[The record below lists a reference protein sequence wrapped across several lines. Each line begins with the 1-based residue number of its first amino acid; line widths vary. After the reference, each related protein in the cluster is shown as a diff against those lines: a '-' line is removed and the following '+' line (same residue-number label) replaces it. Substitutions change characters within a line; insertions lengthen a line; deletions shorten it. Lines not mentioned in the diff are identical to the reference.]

1 MKKTVWLALTLTLL
15 CVFAFSA
22 CNNIDTPP
30 INNGDQPTIDQNGD
44 NNVPENPSVCQHAFG
59 DWNTVKQATC
69 KEEGKQTRTCSKC
82 SETEEKTIQKSET
95 HTPATDAAVNATC
108 KNTGLT
114 EGSHCSVCGKVLL
127 KQNTIPLTDNHNFVQ
142 AQDHMSYKCS
152 ACALTVIDHGNADGS
167 LTGGNDKVKY
177 YVTGDIKNYS
187 DIKIVVYG
195 TGDMPNFSKKNS
207 PPWQDYLS
215 RAVMITVKEG
225 ITCIGKYAFYCPDST
240 TNCKF
245 VMADTVKTIKQGAIY
260 LNVKNLVLGNG
271 VEFVQ
276 ANAIGDINTIYIPKS
291 VKKLYL
297 SSLGNE
303 TYFYEGTLEEF
314 YQIELYSYNQ
324 SITVREYIDKLDDN
338 LISNIHIYI
347 QAKNISD
354 RSNYWR

>member
-1 MKKTVWLALTLTLL
+1 M
-15 CVFAFSA
+15 
-22 CNNIDTPP
+22 
-30 INNGDQPTIDQNGD
+30 
-44 NNVPENPSVCQHAFG
+44 
-59 DWNTVKQATC
+59 
-69 KEEGKQTRTCSKC
+69 
-82 SETEEKTIQKSET
+82 
-95 HTPATDAAVNATC
+95 
-108 KNTGLT
+108 
-114 EGSHCSVCGKVLL
+114 CGKVLL

-245 VMADTVKTIKQGAIY
+245 VMADTVKTIKQGAIH